1 MQGPFAIRS
10 GKSTAALSQSRQTW
24 YKYSYRND
32 YKTINTFKGDPP
44 MQICYLFCA
53 LPAGY
58 VPKIDPDDYVVAV
71 DAGYARLGGVK
82 PDLVVGDFDSLGYV
96 PEGETV
102 VRLPVH
108 KDDTDT
114 LFAVKL
120 GLEKGYKKFVILGGV
135 GERLDH
141 TLANIQ
147 ALMYLTGRGARG
159 CLVGANESL
168 AMIKDGSLSFAGS
181 PEGIV
186 SVFAYGGTA
195 YGVTLE
201 GLEYPLD
208 GATLTTDYPLGVS
221 NAFTGR
227 PARVTVEQGSLL
239 VVWSGGFAQT
249 DLFD

>member
-1 MQGPFAIRS
+1 MH
-10 GKSTAALSQSRQTW
+10 
-24 YKYSYRND
+24 
-32 YKTINTFKGDPP
+32 
-44 MQICYLFCA
+44 ICYLFCA
-53 LPAGY
+53 LPT
-58 VPKIDPDDYVVAV
+58 VFIPSVDPGDYVIAV
-71 DAGYARLGGVK
+71 DEGYTRLNGVT

-96 PEGETV
+96 PQGETV

-147 ALMYLTGRGARG
+147 ALMYLTQRGAKG
-159 CLVGANESL
+159 CLLGDDESL
-168 AMIKDGSLSFAGS
+168 TMLQSNSLSFSGS

-195 YGVTLE
+195 CGVTLD
-201 GLEYPLD
+201 GLE
-208 GATLTTDYPLGVS
+208 YPLGVS

-227 PARVTVEQGSLL
+227 PARISVESGNLL
-239 VVWSGGFAQT
+239 VVWNGDFEQT